1 MGAVLYAIISVII
14 VSLISLI
21 GIFIISSKVDLNKYL
36 LLLVSLSAGTLF
48 GGAFLH
54 LLPEAV
60 ETQGFSLQ
68 VSSLILLGVIIFFV
82 AEKFIHWRHCHH
94 ELQQYGH
101 DHGLEREK
109 HHEIHAKKHKK
120 EKNANVIA
128 PLNLFGD
135 AIHNLLDGFVIA
147 GSYLVS
153 IPAGI
158 ATTVAVIVHEIP
170 QEIADFGVLLYSG
183 MSRNKALLLNFAS
196 ASIAIIGVVV
206 GLLLGA
212 KSQMFV
218 NIILP
223 LAAGGFVYIAGSN
236 LIPELHKGCE
246 LKASFSHFFAMIIG
260 IGIMIVLKFLG

>member
-1 MGAVLYAIISVII
+1 MSAVLYAIISVII
-14 VSLISLI
+14 VSLISI
-21 GIFIISSKVDLNKYL
+21 TGIFVLSKKTDLNKYL

-60 ETQGFSLQ
+60 EESGFSLQ
-68 VSSLILLGVIIFFV
+68 VSLLLLLGVIIFFV
-82 AEKFIHWRHCHH
+82 AEKFIHWKHCHH
-94 ELQQYGH
+94 ELDGH
-101 DHGLEREK
+101 SE
-109 HHEIHAKKHKK
+109 KHKK

-158 ATTVAVIVHEIP
+158 ATTIAVIMHEIP

-183 MSRNKALLLNFAS
+183 MSRNKALLLNLLS
-196 ASIAIIGVVV
+196 ASIAIIGVII

-212 KSQMFV
+212 RSESFV
-218 NIILP
+218 RIILP

-246 LKASFSHFFAMIIG
+246 LKASFWHFFAMLLG
-260 IGIMIVLKFLG
+260 ILMMVGLRFLE